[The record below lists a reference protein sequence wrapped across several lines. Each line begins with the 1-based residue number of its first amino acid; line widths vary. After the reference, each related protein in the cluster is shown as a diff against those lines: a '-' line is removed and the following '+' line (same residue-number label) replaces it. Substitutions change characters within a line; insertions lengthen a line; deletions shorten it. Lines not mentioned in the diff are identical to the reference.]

1 VGRKEKKGEEADAA
15 SSAGGTNEEVI
26 VPIFHFTSKRRQRMR
41 VKIFM
46 IVLSFIIA
54 GFTTSGGLAQEVRL
68 GALQDLTGG
77 TSDVGKGEA
86 VGVRAAVQYYN
97 DKGGINGK
105 KIQLFQY
112 DYGYKVPEAITTY
125 KRFKE
130 VDKVVMILGW
140 GTGDTEALSPTINAD
155 KIPYLSSSF
164 SAALTDGKKT
174 PYNFVY
180 GTDYST
186 NARGAITYWYEEV
199 WKKDPKWKALREK
212 GAKPKLVCFMAT
224 ASPYATAPIKAI
236 KDQAK
241 LLGFEIGPDQDVA
254 LSALDTKSQVLR
266 AKAFGANLG
275 WHGNTTMSV
284 SATLKDA
291 YALGLGADH
300 IINNWGFDENL
311 PRLAGPAA
319 EGAIG
324 LIACALFH
332 DEYPARKIVEEYG
345 LKVDPGT
352 PLEKRHIREVQGW
365 VKVTLAV
372 AAMKKA
378 DQAGKLNGPGIKEA
392 FESFRNWPGLK
403 DFGGQLVTITPT
415 DHRYSSIVRVGRVI
429 KGKAQTVGEIDM
441 KAKFPDKWASW
452 LGW

>member
-1 VGRKEKKGEEADAA
+1 MRTKIKILAVVL
-15 SSAGGTNEEVI
+15 VI
-26 VPIFHFTSKRRQRMR
+26 LI
-41 VKIFM
+41 
-46 IVLSFIIA
+46 
-54 GFTTSGGLAQEVRL
+54 GGLAAPLVFAQEVRL
-68 GALQDLTGG
+68 GALQDTTGA

-105 KIQLFQY
+105 PIKLFQY

-130 VDKVVMILGW
+130 VDKVVVILGW
-140 GTGDTEALSPTINAD
+140 GTGDTEALAPTINAD

-164 SAALTDGKKT
+164 SAHLTDGKKT

-199 WKKDPKWKALREK
+199 WKKGPKWKALREK
-212 GAKPKLVCFMAT
+212 GTKPKFVCFMAT

-236 KDQAK
+236 KDQAS

-266 AKAFGANLG
+266 AKDFGANLV

-284 SATLKDA
+284 SAALKDA

-332 DEYPARKIVEEYG
+332 DEYPAKKIVHGYG
-345 LKVDPGT
+345 LKIDPGT
-352 PLEKRHIREVQGW
+352 PLENRHIREVQGW
-365 VKVTLAV
+365 VKVTMAV
-372 AAMKKA
+372 DAMKKA
-378 DQAGKLNGPGIKEA
+378 DKAGKLDGPGIKEA
-392 FESFRNWPGLK
+392 FESYRNWPGLK
-403 DFGGQLVTITPT
+403 EFGGQLVTITPT

-429 KGKAQTVGEIDM
+429 KGKPKTVGEIDM
-441 KAKFPDKWASW
+441 RAKFADKWDSW

>member
-1 VGRKEKKGEEADAA
+1 MRIK
-15 SSAGGTNEEVI
+15 SRL
-26 VPIFHFTSKRRQRMR
+26 FT
-41 VKIFM
+41 
-46 IVLSFIIA
+46 IVLPFLIVGLMASWA
-54 GFTTSGGLAQEVRL
+54 LAQEVRL
-68 GALQDLTGG
+68 GALQDTTGP

-105 KIQLFQY
+105 PIKLFQY

-140 GTGDTEALSPTINAD
+140 GTGDTEGLSPTINAD

-164 SAALTDGKKT
+164 SANLTDPKKT

-186 NARGAITYWYEEV
+186 NARGAITYWFEEV
-199 WKKDPKWKALREK
+199 WKKDPKWKSLSEK
-212 GAKPKLVCFMAT
+212 GAKPKFVCFIAT
-224 ASPYATAPIKAI
+224 AVPYATAPIKAI
-236 KDQAK
+236 KDQAA

-254 LSALDTKSQVLR
+254 LSALDVKSQVLR
-266 AKAFGANLG
+266 AKDFGANLV

-284 SATLKDA
+284 SAALKDA

-311 PRLAGPAA
+311 SRLAGPAA
-319 EGAIG
+319 EGAMG

-332 DEYPARKIVEEYG
+332 DEYPAKKIVHEYG
-345 LKVDPGT
+345 LKLDPDS

-365 VKVTLAV
+365 VKVTMAV
-372 AAMKKA
+372 DAMRKA
-378 DQAGKLNGPGIKEA
+378 DKAKKLNGPGIKEA
-392 FESFRNWPGLK
+392 FESYRNWPGLK
-403 DFGGQLVTITPT
+403 DLGGQLVTITPT
-415 DHRYSSIVRVGRVI
+415 DHRYSSIVRVGRVVQ
-429 KGKAQTVGEIDM
+429 GKPKTVGEIDM
-441 KAKFPDKWASW
+441 RAKFADKWASW

>member
-1 VGRKEKKGEEADAA
+1 MGDKLRI
-15 SSAGGTNEEVI
+15 SS
-26 VPIFHFTSKRRQRMR
+26 
-41 VKIFM
+41 
-46 IVLSFIIA
+46 IVLAFFIVSLM
-54 GFTTSGGLAQEVRL
+54 GSMVFGQGQEVRL
-68 GALQDLTGG
+68 GALQDQTGP

-86 VGVRAAVQYYN
+86 VGVRAAVEYYN
-97 DKGGINGK
+97 NTGGINGK
-105 KIQLFQY
+105 KIHLFQY

-125 KRFKE
+125 KRFKD

-140 GTGDTEALSPTINAD
+140 GTGDTEALSPTITAD
-155 KIPYLSSSF
+155 KMPYLSSSF
-164 SAALTDGKKT
+164 SANLCDPKKA

-186 NARGAITYWYEEV
+186 NARGAITYWFEEV

-212 GAKPKLVCFMAT
+212 GVKPKFVCFMAT
-224 ASPYATAPIKAI
+224 ASPYATAPIKAV
-236 KDQAK
+236 KDQAA

-254 LSALDTKSQVLR
+254 LNALDVKSQVLR
-266 AKAFGANLG
+266 AKDFGANLV

-284 SATLKDA
+284 STALKDA
-291 YALGLGADH
+291 YALGLKADH

-311 PRLAGPAA
+311 PKLAGPAA

-324 LIACALFH
+324 LLACALFN
-332 DEYPARKIVEEYG
+332 DNYPAKKTVQEYG
-345 LKVDPGT
+345 LKLDPNV
-352 PLEKRHIREVQGW
+352 PLKDRHIREVQGW

-372 AAMKKA
+372 EAMKKA
-378 DQAGKLNGPGIKEA
+378 DKAGKLNGPGIKDA

-403 DFGGQLVTITPT
+403 QFGGQLVTITPT
-415 DHRYSSIVRVGRVI
+415 DHRYSSIVRIGRVI
-429 KGKAQTVGEIDM
+429 QGKAQTVAEVDM